1 MSTSESDE
9 YEVIDQLEASL
20 SPEELTKVQ
29 AWLQPTDYGA
39 QSSEFNRHLSSQAP
53 GTGLWICETSK
64 YQQWQESNDHGS
76 LWIKGVP
83 GAGKS
88 VTAAAMIQYLQK
100 TKSTPVLY
108 FFFRY
113 IISANRRPRSLVRD
127 FLAQLLPYSSR
138 LQATLQPFIGSPLD
152 DFSDER
158 LWEHL
163 LTGLSSIEKAYCV
176 VDALDEMELLPKD
189 GFLNRLNSLATF
201 RPNAVKLLM
210 TSRPKQ
216 YLQSS
221 LRDASIVHISLE
233 DDLVGN
239 DIRVFLSYR
248 LKNLLP
254 YDDQQHFRE
263 SLVSAISE
271 RSDGLFLYARLL
283 LDQII
288 PSLESTQLDV
298 DRLVKDLPVGLEE
311 MYNSMLSQ
319 QARSLKIDVQIQ
331 VFLLELATHS
341 SRALRLNEMAS
352 VLATTFPASMLPDI
366 PKVVARSACAP
377 LLEILE
383 DETVSVIHHSFTEF
397 LLNAERIGGGTKGNT
412 LQFPALNP
420 DVAHKKLSVICM
432 DYLRSGG
439 LRVDK
444 DDVQSRAGKDSAK
457 DRKGF
462 TPFDTPEKEGDGYNY
477 QEAKL
482 HHPFLEYAVGGWA
495 FHASKY
501 DFEDHGFFKSVAD
514 FLDPDSIDFKKWL
527 ELDWMKGLK
536 SSEIQAPTPLHVAA
550 FAGLTEYAKKLLKE
564 AASVD
569 SRDAEDRMPLH
580 WACARGHASMAELL
594 LKGGAT
600 PDPEDTR
607 GVKPIHEAA
616 RKNHAGIV
624 KMLLEAGVDPLT
636 PKTKENIKRFLMC
649 GDVSTKGETAVEYVW
664 LQGHTDT
671 IITML
676 PFLTPETLEEL
687 FCQCCRYGKFE
698 AVRAILKATDLSP
711 NSKSSGATALYL
723 ACRAQSV
730 AIVELLVAKGA
741 DVNQPSEWK
750 VKNRNSCGRRVHE
763 EPLRLPI
770 HGVVMGWRSANNLA
784 CQQILRLLLNAG
796 ANIEAKDADGDTALL
811 SLFSDRN
818 SPDTDS
824 VAVRGLLQAGANV
837 LVVDDDGDS
846 VLHRCLQGSQDT
858 QILKLLFEFA
868 ARADVIGKDGNTVLH
883 TALNNSHRRAES
895 QCMADVVNLLQEKG
909 ARCDV
914 KNNDGCTAIE
924 AAACTRD
931 CSLETF
937 TVLLQS
943 CSDIDTLQRCMWKL
957 TREKK
962 EENVEFIRL
971 LQSFGVSLEHRD
983 SNGATVL
990 LTRTR
995 TKELF
1000 AALLECGADPHA
1012 VDSKERGVL
1021 HHFISGSPY
1030 DQPRDCLQRLG
1041 DMVDMGLDPMQVNLL
1056 NPLYLCGIPQ
1066 FSANKTQVDQYGNNL
1081 LHVVAKTYTGK
1092 ELDDLFVQKFLEYG
1106 LSVNSKNKQGM
1117 TPLHVH
1123 LEKWNVHSWTNA
1135 VHKSLDE
1142 RFHERHQI
1150 PLLSL
1155 FRGYVF
1161 TLTSEYYRSNPSTV
1175 H

>member
-1 MSTSESDE
+1 MSSSESDE
-9 YEVIDQLEASL
+9 FEVIDQLEASF
-20 SPEELTKVQ
+20 SPEELAKVQ

-39 QSSEFNRHLSSQAP
+39 QSSEFHRHLLSQAP

-88 VTAAAMIQYLQK
+88 VTAASMIQHLQK
-100 TKSTPVLY
+100 TDGTPVLY

-138 LQATLQPFIGSPLD
+138 LQATLQPLISSPLD

-158 LWEHL
+158 LWEYL
-163 LTGLSSIEKAYCV
+163 LTGLSSIKKAYCV
-176 VDALDEMELLPKD
+176 VDALDEMELQSKD
-189 GFLNRLNSLATF
+189 GFLDRLNSLATF

-221 LRDASIVHISLE
+221 LRDTSIFHISLE
-233 DDLVGN
+233 NDLVGR
-239 DIRVFLSYR
+239 DISIFLSYQ
-248 LKNLLP
+248 LKSLLSH
-254 YDDQQHFRE
+254 DDQQQFRE

-271 RSDGLFLYARLL
+271 RSGGLFLYARLL

-288 PSLESTQLDV
+288 PSLKATNVDV
-298 DRLVKDLPVGLEE
+298 KRLVKNLPVGLEE

-319 QARSLKIDVQIQ
+319 QARTLKIDVQIQ

-352 VLATTFPASMLPDI
+352 VLAATFPASMLPDI

-397 LLNAERIGGGTKGNT
+397 LLNAERIGGGSKGNI
-412 LQFPALNP
+412 LQFPVLNP
-420 DVAHKKLSVICM
+420 NIVHKKLSVVCM

-444 DDVQSRAGKDSAK
+444 DDVQSRAGEDSTN

-462 TPFDTPEKEGDGYNY
+462 TSCDKPEKEDDGYNY

-482 HHPFLEYAVGGWA
+482 RHPFLEYAVGNWA
-495 FHASKY
+495 LHANKY
-501 DFEDHGFFKSVAD
+501 DFEDNDFFKSLAG
-514 FLDPDSIDFKKWL
+514 FLDHDSIDYKKWL
-527 ELDWMKGLK
+527 ELEWMKELK

-550 FAGLTEYAKKLLKE
+550 FAGLTEYAQKLLQQD
-564 AASVD
+564 ASVD
-569 SRDAEDRMPLH
+569 VRDAEERTPLH
-580 WACARGHASMAELL
+580 WACARGHASMVSLL

-600 PDPEDTR
+600 PNPEDTR

-636 PKTKENIKRFLMC
+636 PKTKEDIKRVLMC

-671 IITML
+671 IITLL

-698 AVRAILKATDLSP
+698 AVRAILKATGLSP
-711 NSKSSGATALYL
+711 NSKSSDATALYL

-730 AIVELLVAKGA
+730 AIVELLVEKGA

-750 VKNRNSCGRRVHE
+750 VKNRNSCGRRVYE

-770 HGVVMGWRSANNLA
+770 HGVVMGWRSANDLA

-796 ANIEAKDADGDTALL
+796 ANIDSKDANGDTPLL
-811 SLFSDRN
+811 SLFSGRN
-818 SPDTDS
+818 SPHTEYVVVS
-824 VAVRGLLQAGANV
+824 GLLHAGADI
-837 LVVDDDGDS
+837 LVVDENGDS
-846 VLHRCLQGSQDT
+846 VLHRCLHRSKD
-858 QILKLLFEFA
+858 IKLLKLLFEFEA
-868 ARADVIGKDGNTVLH
+868 HADVIGKDGNTVLH
-883 TALNNSHRRAES
+883 TAMRCSRQKKES
-895 QCMADVVNLLQEKG
+895 QYLVDAVNLLLEKG
-909 ARCDV
+909 ARCDM

-924 AAACTRD
+924 EAARFWG
-931 CSLETF
+931 CSLEIF

-943 CSDIDTLQRCMWKL
+943 CSDKDTLQRCMWKL
-957 TREKK
+957 TREKM
-962 EENVEFIRL
+962 EEIVEFIRV
-971 LQSFGVSLEHRD
+971 LQSFGVSLEHLD
-983 SNGATVL
+983 SNGATIL
-990 LTRTR
+990 LTSTR

-1000 AALLECGADPHA
+1000 AALLECGADLHA
-1012 VDSKERGVL
+1012 VDSEGRGVL
-1021 HHFISGSPY
+1021 HHFVSGS
-1030 DQPRDCLQRLG
+1030 QPRDCIQRLV
-1041 DMVDMGLDPMQVNLL
+1041 DMVDMGLDPMQVNLS
-1056 NPLYLCGIPQ
+1056 NPLYLCSILR
-1066 FSANKTQVDQYGNNL
+1066 FSANKSQVDHYGNNL
-1081 LHVVAKTYTGK
+1081 LHIVAESYTGK
-1092 ELDDLFVQKFLEYG
+1092 ELDDLFVQQFLEYG

-1117 TPLHVH
+1117 TPLHMH
-1123 LEKWNVHSWTNA
+1123 LENWDVHSWRNS
-1135 VHKSLDE
+1135 VRESLDE

-1155 FRGYVF
+1155 FRRYIF
-1161 TLTSEYYRSNPSTV
+1161 TLASQILPL
-1175 H
+1175 